1 MSKFMS
7 ITGELKAVQS
17 AEDLRINAFNKKGKK
32 IDSFT
37 FIEGD
42 DFELDFRT
50 NKALKRSKK
59 GKVRLQIEDLNGD
72 ESNFTLENGE
82 QADFEPDSFI
92 KTFKVKRN
100 KPFLNK
106 DLRLPYSVI
115 ESEGSDAQGN
125 NPEPKP
131 QTDPKPTP
139 EENNPD
145 AGDDSTPAENEPQGP
160 NNLRL
165 TDRTNIFTSTH
176 AQEIL
181 ANNTRETIGNPL
193 SERQDI
199 LKADAGSLG
208 QNDSI
213 RDDHS
218 GDSDELHL
226 STNSSQFTSLQEA
239 LSSIQ
244 ALEGIE
250 SMRVTMNNDDGGN
263 FVNNEVWFDR
273 VKGMESLVV
282 EGTSKD
288 DIVLRDHLDAGIRM
302 FDFRNLTFEDNSQQ
316 GVLFNNNSGAQ
327 NNKVSNAEHANTT
340 DTIVFYGSKGYDSV
354 EATGGTM
361 VAKLGSGDDEIL
373 GGFNTKLDVTGGR
386 GYDDIELV
394 QNNEQDI
401 VRFSNITKESD
412 YDHITEFEPALFRQP
427 GQYDILSFEDDTY
440 TNYEEGRNVKFV
452 SVESALL
459 QTGAQLKNAIVVDEL
474 NNIESINTKTNKG
487 TLAIDADDGY
497 ILYSPDGNF
506 QDSYE
511 EIGQVN
517 NGSILGLTAA
527 NIQIH

>member
-1 MSKFMS
+1 MS
-7 ITGELKAVQS
+7 IMGELKAVQS
-17 AEDLRINAFNKKGKK
+17 ATDLRINAFNKKGKK
-32 IDSFT
+32 LDSFT

-42 DFELDFRT
+42 DFELDFKT
-50 NKALKRSKK
+50 NKALKRAKR
-59 GKVRLQIEDLNGD
+59 GKVRLQVEDLNGD
-72 ESNFTLENGE
+72 ESNFTLESGE

-92 KTFKVKRN
+92 KTFKIKRK

-106 DLRLPYSVI
+106 DLRLPYTVI
-115 ESEGSDAQGN
+115 ENQGSEEQGN

-131 QTDPKPTP
+131 NPDPKPTP
-139 EENNPD
+139 DDDNSD
-145 AGDDSTPAENEPQGP
+145 AGDDPSPSDNEPQGP

-165 TDRTNIFTSTH
+165 TDRTNIFTSTL

-181 ANNTRETIGNPL
+181 ANNTRDTIGNPL

-208 QNDSI
+208 QNDAI

-226 STNSSQFTSLQEA
+226 STNSSQSTSLQEA
-239 LSSIQ
+239 LSSMQ

-250 SMRVTMNNDDGGN
+250 SMTVKMNNDDGGN
-263 FVNNEVWFDR
+263 FVNDEVWFDR

-282 EGTSKD
+282 EGTSKV

-316 GVLFNNNSGAQ
+316 GVVFNNDAGAQ

-361 VAKLGSGDDEIL
+361 VAKLGSGDDEIV

-386 GYDDIELV
+386 GYDYIGLV

-401 VRFSNITKESD
+401 VRFRNITNGSD
-412 YDHITEFEPALFRQP
+412 YEEITQFETALFRQP

-452 SVESALL
+452 TAESASL
-459 QTGAQLKNAIVVDEL
+459 QTGAQLKNSILVDEI
-474 NNIESINTKTNKG
+474 NNIETINTKTNKG

-517 NGSILGLTAA
+517 NGDILGLTAA